1 LRRLRVARS
10 AAAGRP
16 EYVVASVP
24 KERTWDWQADQAA
37 EELSR
42 GSEAAGEP
50 LTVVT
55 AAHVVVHRAALL
67 RGQRSDPGR
76 HQRREAL
83 AFIAA
88 LSHQQVADRVAQR
101 LLGSIDEDRRVAYRS
116 SEDVGDL
123 TSRELSA
130 QAEI

>member
-1 LRRLRVARS
+1 VRPSSSGAAPAAVDRR
-10 AAAGRP
+10 
-16 EYVVASVP
+16 
-24 KERTWDWQADQAA
+24 
-37 EELSR
+37 
-42 GSEAAGEP
+42 
-50 LTVVT
+50 
-55 AAHVVVHRAALL
+55 ALL

-88 LSHQQVADRVAQR
+88 LGHQQVADRVAQR

-123 TSRELSA
+123 TSRELPA